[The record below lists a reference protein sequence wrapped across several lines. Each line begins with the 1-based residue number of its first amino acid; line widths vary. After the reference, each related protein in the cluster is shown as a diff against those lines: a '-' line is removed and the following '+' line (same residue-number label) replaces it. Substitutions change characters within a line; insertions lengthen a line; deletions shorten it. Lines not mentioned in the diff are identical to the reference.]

1 MASTPSKKLLYQWN
15 AISAWR
21 GVPVSKWIESGLVI
35 LGAAMVA
42 WAMLQTHDV
51 RIARSEQQIDRL
63 ESKLDAHLVAHEQQ
77 NKELMGIVTK
87 IQLDVQTLVTR
98 MNMGDEKDKRK

>member
-1 MASTPSKKLLYQWN
+1 MAVIPSKRLLSQWN
-15 AISAWR
+15 VILTWGAE
-21 GVPVSKWIESGLVI
+21 PVSKWIETALV
-35 LGAAMVA
+35 LFGAAMVA

-63 ESKLDAHLVAHEQQ
+63 ESKIDAHLVAHEQQ

-98 MNMGDEKDKRK
+98 MNMDDEKDKRK